1 MTEPPKISPD
11 LAVEHDIQRLM
22 LERLGIAWP
31 PGEPFYTVIEVEIE
45 RLRQAGLK
53 LAARSSTES
62 VLLQAK
68 VRRLTTLTDQL
79 ADTINKRQVEADEL
93 RAALNEALA
102 QNERFNTRYRDAEAE
117 VERLRAAYDRDIRAE
132 KREVER
138 LKAEVGRA
146 LDEPTQNE
154 HDLYTEVKLLRTALE
169 AMNQALAGHPIYEM
183 SALQRQ
189 VQSLLAQS

>member
-22 LERLGIAWP
+22 LERLGITWP
-31 PGEPFYTVIEVEIE
+31 PGEPFYSVIETELE

-117 VERLRAAYDRDIRAE
+117 VERLRAEQKELRAKYHDDQLRWARTFKE
-132 KREVER
+132 NER
-138 LKAEVGRA
+138 LREA
-146 LDEPTQNE
+146 LSAMN
-154 HDLYTEVKLLRTALE
+154 E
-169 AMNQALAGHPIYEM
+169 AMAGHPIYEM

-189 VQSLLAQS
+189 VQSLLAQT